1 MPIIDP
7 TTAGAASGLQTGQ
20 AGGTGSEAGATSF
33 QEMLTD
39 AVQTTD
45 SKQKDANGAILETM
59 TGGESSL
66 HETMVAMEKASVSM
80 KLMVQVR
87 NKAVDAY
94 KEVMRMQV

>member
-7 TTAGAASGLQTGQ
+7 TAAGAASGLQTGQ
-20 AGGTGSEAGATSF
+20 AGGAGSEASGTSF

-66 HETMVAMEKASVSM
+66 HETMVTMEKASVSM